1 MEAYVYAAQGRNSRT
16 LSALIIAW
24 AVLAALY
31 LFLNAALWIIL
42 LLALATLPALWDLWR
57 DPSAGLVLD
66 DATMRWH
73 SGRRHADIAL
83 SEIEKVRLDR
93 SWDFT
98 IRAIVVLQTG
108 RKLRLP
114 MESTP
119 PAEALAAALEARQI
133 PHERNPFSLF

>member
-16 LSALIIAW
+16 LSALTIAW

-42 LLALATLPALWDLWR
+42 LMALATLPALWDLWR
-57 DPSAGLVLD
+57 NPSAGLVLD
-66 DATMRWH
+66 DSALLWH
-73 SGRRHADIAL
+73 SGRRHAEIAL

-114 MESTP
+114 VESTP
-119 PAEALAAALEARQI
+119 PTEALVAALEARQI
-133 PHERNPFSLF
+133 KHERNPFSLF

>member
-66 DATMRWH
+66 DATLRWH
-73 SGRRHADIAL
+73 SGRRHGPPFA
-83 SEIEKVRLDR
+83 R
-93 SWDFT
+93 ST
-98 IRAIVVLQTG
+98 A
-108 RKLRLP
+108 
-114 MESTP
+114 S
-119 PAEALAAALEARQI
+119 
-133 PHERNPFSLF
+133 

>member
-57 DPSAGLVLD
+57 NPSAGLVLD
-66 DATMRWH
+66 DSALLWH
-73 SGRRHADIAL
+73 SGRRHAEIAL

-98 IRAIVVLQTG
+98 IRAIVVLHTG

-114 MESTP
+114 VESTP
-119 PAEALAAALEARQI
+119 PTEALAAALEARQI
-133 PHERNPFSLF
+133 KHERNPFSLF